1 MGCDYE
7 LYDGRDTNMISISP
21 LHRYMNLIIQVVA
34 WVQDFVYKY
43 QTSKLKPLS
52 WPRRDH
58 KG

>member
-34 WVQDFVYKY
+34 WVQDLFLQISSIK
-43 QTSKLKPLS
+43 T
-52 WPRRDH
+52 
-58 KG
+58 